1 MCKYRVAAAAVA
13 VAAAAGSAN
22 AGTYIPVPMVP
33 GAVSEIAFS
42 INNKNIVAGSYRDSA
57 NVEHG
62 FFGPLDGSN
71 WTTFDAPFEGTTGT
85 EARSIND
92 DGAIVGIATNPKF
105 KVGEEFYRTPEGKF
119 KIFRA
124 NG

>member
-1 MCKYRVAAAAVA
+1 MRKYWMASVAAAAMIG
-13 VAAAAGSAN
+13 AAGSAGQ

-42 INNKNIVAGSYRDSA
+42 INNKNIVAGSFRDSA

-71 WTTFDAPFEGTTGT
+71 WTTFDAPFEDTTGT
-85 EARSIND
+85 QARYIND
-92 DGAIVGIATNPKF
+92 DGAITGIAQNPKF
-105 KVGEEFYRTPEGKF
+105 KVGEEFYRAPD
-119 KIFRA
+119 
-124 NG
+124 